1 MIGKRMFKRHS
12 ICQRV
17 VSTVLS
23 AILAV
28 TSFSSMGIVVGR
40 AEEVS
45 GGSSGSAAVSNVLAN
60 GVQGGTILHCFD
72 WKYTD
77 IIDELPN
84 IAKAGFTAVQTSPA
98 QPGGGV
104 DSNIWYY
111 LYQPLSFHAETNDL
125 GTKEELGQLCNEAE
139 NYGIKI
145 IVDIVSNHLAGD
157 HTYITSDFKDSKY
170 WRTSSGYSGRQGDIY
185 NNLGMPDIKSED
197 SEVIDAVKSYIQEL
211 KEIGVDGVRW
221 DTAKHIQLPS
231 DDDCRFWPE
240 VTSVEGMEHYGE
252 ILGLPNG
259 SSTRTGEQIMQ
270 EYVTYMRVTDDTYG
284 KSLRDSF
291 NNGQAPSS
299 TGYLADKDNIS
310 ATDLVYWGE
319 SHDTWSNNKDYG
331 YTNEMPQNVI
341 DKAYAIAAARSGA
354 AVLYFSRPDYRY
366 KENIKAGV
374 KGSTHFTSPEVAA
387 VNHFRNVMTGNDYYC
402 TKSDSSAAAVCRP
415 NGAVVV
421 KASGGNGKISIT
433 NGGNTTAAGIYI
445 DEVTGNE
452 WTVTQGENGR
462 IQGTIGEAGI
472 AVLYNKNAYPNV
484 TKITSSPVQSGS
496 QTTTLYFD
504 NSQYKWNSVY
514 AYVYD
519 GMGTAKNAD
528 WPGQAMTPDSLTG
541 LYKLE
546 GVNNYNGNARVIFVE
561 NGNSD
566 NKNRYPAQN
575 TPGMDCPD
583 SAMILN
589 KVKIKKNNEYV
600 WISVWDKYAASTE
613 SSSDSVSATASE
625 NTFTDTLDVTLN
637 AQGVTNP
644 IYMTSEMTSDSG
656 YGSFT
661 DGQTI
666 TIGENTA
673 VGNIYVAVKG
683 LRSDG
688 TMASQVKT
696 FTKVGEASTETDLYF
711 DLRNKTGWLNDNARF
726 ALYAFNNSTNAWIDM
741 TKVAGEK
748 YLYYVKVPVGYWEG
762 IIFCRMNGGTTENNW
777 DNKWGQTVD
786 LTIPVNGENCF
797 VMSSDKDDEGKYNG
811 TWDTYT
817 PVPHTHT
824 YGEPAWEW
832 AADFSTATATFT
844 CSDCQDDYSM
854 TDSSPEVSFVSNIR
868 IHNAKI
874 TMNGTEYTSV
884 KYEPMVVQL
893 SQYYDVDYI
902 VNNAEMLT
910 KLYNCLV
917 EQCEYGEKTVNVYSV
932 GLPSSDYQKA
942 VSALRDCFP
951 EVMGFIDF
959 GRASGL
965 NGIIYQ
971 IEVSYSMTKDKA
983 NDFYSKAEW
992 YLSKIGAEWDDFT
1005 KALVLH
1011 DLLVLNN
1018 YYQIEK
1024 GTEGQPDYVFSSNH
1038 TFMVDGWGR
1047 CENYAEVYA
1056 FLLARLGIKSEIV
1069 NSASMKHEW
1078 LMICLDGKYY
1088 HVDATWDDPAGE
1100 IPYNKHQFFLLSENQ
1115 IKSSEYLSR
1124 FNNGSNKLHSGFATY
1139 NSSTDTTYDD
1149 FDTLHRVSAP
1159 CWYLNGLLYTIYT
1172 DANDN
1177 GIVASFDPKTK
1188 EFTDI
1193 FTINYNWSAGGNSY
1207 YIGNYSSIAEY
1218 NGLLYFNCPK
1228 AIYIYNPATY
1238 VVESEPYI
1246 TYTASEQIFSMYIQ
1260 DGDIYGVMSA
1270 DLNTSPQIMKLGSC
1284 RQAETYTV
1292 RWVNYNGTVLETD
1305 TNVVSGT
1312 MPSYDS
1318 AEPTKPADAQYTYTF
1333 AGWSPTVSEV
1343 TGNVTYTATYTSSL
1357 REYTITWKMDD
1368 GTVIDT
1374 TSVAYGNTPT
1384 HATPTKPADFSYTYT
1399 FTGWSPAVSAVTG
1412 EATYTAQFTSVPISM
1427 ITVSADNFIDW
1438 DKMYVYYFQGGNE
1451 NAQWPG
1457 TEITTYDSDKFTF
1470 TTTVPATVD
1479 AIIFNNGGTEGNNQ
1493 TITIKTDIQNGQKW
1507 AIGKPAK
1514 SSDRAYANVVPTYY
1528 LVGTMTNWASGIADA
1543 PVFAPHKND
1552 DGVEEYQLTT
1562 SLKANDEFKVLS
1574 SSDTWCPGGSTSN
1587 YTIET
1592 DGTYTVYLRPNG
1604 DGGEGWHEGML
1615 KAVNVTQYTVTFDSD
1630 GGSSVAEQTV
1640 TYDNTVAQPDDP
1652 TKSGYTFSGWYI
1664 GDSEDAFDF
1673 DTAVTDNIT
1682 LTAHWTVNTVD
1693 VQFYD
1698 INGKI
1703 TFTQQLPVGDYNL
1716 QDDFTVPNQPYLDG
1730 YDVGG
1735 WTVDG
1740 SSCADESAVK
1750 TAVGNLLTPE
1760 RTEPIA
1766 VRVVYSQ
1773 KQTTNKL
1780 TVSAGHIKDTSYTES
1795 WYNPST
1801 QVSVIA
1807 EETPNQIFNCWKAHY
1822 DGSLDEIIVGYEK
1835 TYTFRMP
1842 SKSMTLTAYYV
1853 SEKKDLD
1860 TQEYAAFIESI
1871 TKINGNKI
1879 SFVSILSVRD
1889 DCHILKAGI
1898 VARKTSALDG
1908 AELTKDTAKYVKYS
1922 DTSGSDYS
1930 AFKYTWT
1937 LSASDTAAEWSV
1949 RPYLEYTKNGET
1961 ITCYGDT
1968 VKTTIAN
1975 VQ

>member
-1 MIGKRMFKRHS
+1 MIGKRLFKRHS

-125 GTKEELGQLCNEAE
+125 GTKEELRQLCNEAE

-252 ILGLPNG
+252 ILGLPND

-284 KSLRDSF
+284 KRLRDSF

-299 TGYLADKDNIS
+299 TGCLADKDNIS

-319 SHDTWSNNKDYG
+319 SHDTWSNNKDHG

-421 KASGGNGKISIT
+421 KASGGNGTISIT
-433 NGGNTTAAGIYI
+433 NGGNTTAAGTYI

-462 IQGTIGEAGI
+462 IHGTIGEAGI

-688 TMASQVKT
+688 TMASQVQT
-696 FTKVGEASTETDLYF
+696 FTKQKEGGLLF
-711 DLRNKTGWLNDNARF
+711 FKTNGNWIGSRY
-726 ALYAFNNSTNAWIDM
+726 ALYVWNGSDDPQWVDLTLLSDGSTYSAKLPDNVDW
-741 TKVAGEK
+741 KNV
-748 YLYYVKVPVGYWEG
+748 
-762 IIFCRMNGGTTENNW
+762 IFCQMKSDTTENNW
-777 DNKWGQTVD
+777 NSKSKQTVD
-786 LTIPVNGENCF
+786 ITIPTDGNNLYTLTGTDSTET
-797 VMSSDKDDEGKYNG
+797 SKYTG
-811 TWDTYT
+811 TWSKVDVPDMIVCDNFTGETNDGGGIAFQKQYSELIEYVYNRIKEHQNTIDISDYNIKYT
-817 PVPHTHT
+817 PISK
-824 YGEPAWEW
+824 
-832 AADFSTATATFT
+832 FSST
-844 CSDCQDDYSM
+844 
-854 TDSSPEVSFVSNIR
+854 
-868 IHNAKI
+868 
-874 TMNGTEYTSV
+874 
-884 KYEPMVVQL
+884 
-893 SQYYDVDYI
+893 
-902 VNNAEMLT
+902 LT
-910 KLYNCLV
+910 KLLL
-917 EQCEYGEKTVNVYSV
+917 KTHPDLFFVSRLSMSRTSTDGTTWYYSSIT
-932 GLPSSDYQKA
+932 PYYTMDKTEA
-942 VSALRDCFP
+942 D
-951 EVMGFIDF
+951 
-959 GRASGL
+959 
-965 NGIIYQ
+965 
-971 IEVSYSMTKDKA
+971 TKLSE
-983 NDFYSKAEW
+983 FYDKAEW
-992 YLSKIGAEWDDFT
+992 YLSKLNGNMDDFT

-1018 YYQIEK
+1018 YY
-1024 GTEGQPDYVFSSNH
+1024 DSNYKSNY
-1038 TFMVDGWGR
+1038 TFMVNGYGV
-1047 CENYAEVYA
+1047 CQNYTEVYA
-1056 FLLARLGIKSEIV
+1056 YLLAQEGIKSEIV
-1069 NSASMKHEW
+1069 ISDSMNHEW
-1078 LMICLDGKYY
+1078 LMVCLDGKYY
-1088 HVDATWDDPAGE
+1088 HVDVTWDDPLVRNVDRPNKVKHSYFLPSDAQFRNEAYADVHSGYSVYYDPDDKYE
-1100 IPYNKHQFFLLSENQ
+1100 EYNNLHNNSNPIFYVNGALYTL
-1115 IKSSEYLSR
+1115 YLKN
-1124 FNNGSNKLHSGFATY
+1124 NNGVIAVYNPADDTY
-1139 NSSTDTTYDD
+1139 TDK
-1149 FDTLHRVSAP
+1149 
-1159 CWYLNGLLYTIYT
+1159 YTIEDKWLYKIEGNYT
-1172 DANDN
+1172 Y
-1177 GIVASFDPKTK
+1177 TW
-1188 EFTDI
+1188 T
-1193 FTINYNWSAGGNSY
+1193 
-1207 YIGNYSSIAEY
+1207 GNYSSIAEY
-1218 NGLLYFNCPK
+1218 KGI
-1228 AIYIYNPATY
+1228 IYYNVEHDIYSYNP
-1238 VVESEPYI
+1238 I
-1246 TYTASEQIFSMYIQ
+1246 TQETKSCYNYSSGQLYGMYIK
-1260 DGDIYGVMSA
+1260 DEKIYGLVA
-1270 DLNTSPQIMKLGSC
+1270 ANPNTQPESVYLVDCESVAPTD
-1284 RQAETYTV
+1284 TYTV
-1292 RWVNYNGTVLETD
+1292 TWKNYDGTVLETD
-1305 TNVVSGT
+1305 TNVVSGK

-1333 AGWSPTVSEV
+1333 AGWTPTVSAV
-1343 TGNVTYTATYTSSL
+1343 TGDVTYTATYTSSL

-1374 TSVAYGNTPT
+1374 TAVAYGETPT
-1384 HATPTKPADFSYTYT
+1384 HAAPAKSLSGTAQYRYYYE
-1399 FTGWSPAVSAVTG
+1399 FTGWDRDLTPVDRDA
-1412 EATYTAQFTSVPISM
+1412 EYTARFEQREMV
-1427 ITVSADNFIDW
+1427 
-1438 DKMYVYYFQGGNE
+1438 
-1451 NAQWPG
+1451 
-1457 TEITTYDSDKFTF
+1457 
-1470 TTTVPATVD
+1470 
-1479 AIIFNNGGTEGNNQ
+1479 
-1493 TITIKTDIQNGQKW
+1493 
-1507 AIGKPAK
+1507 
-1514 SSDRAYANVVPTYY
+1514 YY
-1528 LVGTMTNWASGIADA
+1528 LVGTINNWAQSDDYAF
-1543 PVFAPHKND
+1543 VFNYDDSNVIEYELLNVSLSKND
-1552 DGVEEYQLTT
+1552 Q
-1562 SLKANDEFKVLS
+1562 LKAKSNKDKWFPS
-1574 SSDTWCPGGSTSN
+1574 GGDGEN
-1587 YTIET
+1587 YIVPA
-1592 DGTYTVYLRPNG
+1592 DGTYNIYLRPNASG
-1604 DGGEGWHEGML
+1604 SNDWHRSVLYFE
-1615 KAVNVTQYTVTFDSD
+1615 NVTQYTVTFTD
-1630 GGSSVAEQTV
+1630 GDNSVAEQTV
-1640 TYDNTVAQPDDP
+1640 TYGNKVTKPDDP
-1652 TKSGYTFSGWYI
+1652 TKYGYTFSGWYI
-1664 GDSEDAFDF
+1664 GDTDDEFDF
-1673 DTAVTDNIT
+1673 DTPVTDNIT

-1698 INGKI
+1698 INGII
-1703 TFTQQLPVGDYNL
+1703 TDTQKLPVVDYNL
-1716 QDDFTVPNQPYLDG
+1716 QNNFTVPNQPYLDG
-1730 YDVGG
+1730 YDIGG

-1740 SSCADESAVK
+1740 TECKDEAAVK
-1750 TAVGNLLTPE
+1750 AAVANLLTPE

-1766 VRVVYSQ
+1766 VRVVYNQ
-1773 KQTTNKL
+1773 KEQTYMLN
-1780 TVSAGHIKDTSYTES
+1780 VSAGFIKGTNATNGQYKASDQMYVVAQDGSS
-1795 WYNPST
+1795 D
-1801 QVSVIA
+1801 
-1807 EETPNQIFNCWKAHY
+1807 QIFDCWKATY
-1822 DGSLDEIIVGYEK
+1822 EGSTEEIIVGYEK
-1835 TYTFRMP
+1835 TYAFRMP
-1842 SKSMTLTAYYV
+1842 SKHITLTANYV
-1853 SEKKDLD
+1853 SKEEDLSPRKG
-1860 TQEYAAFIESI
+1860 TAFIESV
-1871 TKINGNKI
+1871 TKIDNNKL
-1879 SFVSILSVRD
+1879 SFVSVSTVPED
-1889 DCHILKAGI
+1889 ACI
-1898 VARKTSALDG
+1898 VKTGVIAQRQDVLDG
-1908 AELTKDTAKYVKYS
+1908 AVLTWDNAQFKRINETTCKKYHS
-1922 DTSGSDYS
+1922 
-1930 AFKYTWT
+1930 FKYTWT
-1937 LSASDTAAEWSV
+1937 KSNVVSETWCV
-1949 RPYLEYTKNGET
+1949 RSYLVYTQNNIEYTLL
-1961 ITCYGDT
+1961 GDT
-1968 VKTTIAN
+1968 VTASLNDVT
-1975 VQ
+1975 